1 MKLVRFGQAG
11 SERPGIVDSEGTV
24 RDLTRIVT
32 DIDAAILAP
41 QELDRL
47 RTVDLKTLPPV
58 PGAVRLGACVARPG
72 KFICIGLNYA
82 DHAKETGAPIPAEPV
97 VFMKATSAVC
107 GPYDNI
113 IKPRGSTKLDWEV
126 ELAVVIGS
134 YCRYATE
141 ETARASISGYCICND
156 VSERAFQMERGGQW
170 DKGKGCDTFGPLG
183 PWLVTTDE
191 IPDTR
196 DLAMWLDVNGKRF
209 QSSSTRMMIF
219 KPEFL
224 VAYVSQFMSLE
235 PGDVIST
242 GTPAGVGLAQK
253 PPLYLE
259 PGDVVTLGIAGLGE
273 QRQVVV
279 ACD

>member
-11 SERPGIVDSEGTV
+11 SEHPGIVDSEGAV
-24 RDLTRIVT
+24 RDLTHIVT
-32 DIDAAILAP
+32 DIGAAILAP
-41 QELDRL
+41 QGLDRL
-47 RTVDLKTLPPV
+47 RALDLKTLPRV
-58 PGAVRLGACVARPG
+58 QDAVRLGPCVTRPG
-72 KFICIGLNYA
+72 KFVCIGLNYA

-97 VFMKATSAVC
+97 VFLKATSAVC
-107 GPYDNI
+107 GPDDNI

-134 YCRYATE
+134 HCRYADE
-141 ETARASISGYCICND
+141 ETARTSIAGYCICND

-170 DKGKGCDTFGPLG
+170 DKGKGCDTFGPIG

-191 IPDTR
+191 IADTR

-209 QSSSTRMMIF
+209 QSSTTRMMIF

-253 PPLYLE
+253 PPLYLQ

-279 ACD
+279 ASD

>member
-1 MKLVRFGQAG
+1 MKLVRFGSTG
-11 SERPGIVDSEGTV
+11 TERPGIIDGAGEL
-24 RDLTRIVT
+24 RDLSSIVGN
-32 DIDAAILAP
+32 IDASVLTP
-41 QELDRL
+41 RGLDRL
-47 RTVDLKTLPPV
+47 RAVDLNDLPRVRHPE
-58 PGAVRLGACVARPG
+58 RLGACVTRPG

-82 DHAKETGAPIPAEPV
+82 DHAKETGAPLPEEPV
-97 VFMKATSAVC
+97 LFMKATTAVC

-113 IKPRGSTKLDWEV
+113 VKPRGSTKLDWEV

-134 YCRYATE
+134 QCRYAAE
-141 ETARASISGYCICND
+141 DTARSSIAGYCICND

-170 DKGKGCDTFGPLG
+170 DKGKGCDSFGPLG
-183 PWLVTTDE
+183 PWLVTADD
-191 IPDTR
+191 IPDTG

-253 PPLYLE
+253 PPLYLY

-279 ACD
+279 ASD